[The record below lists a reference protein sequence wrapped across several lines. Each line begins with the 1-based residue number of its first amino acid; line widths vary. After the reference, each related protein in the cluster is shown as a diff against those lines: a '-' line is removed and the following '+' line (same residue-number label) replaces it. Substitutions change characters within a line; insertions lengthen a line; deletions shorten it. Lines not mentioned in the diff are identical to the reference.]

1 MRPSPMFYREQQRQ
15 RELAEYA
22 HLSEEVQ
29 RGVRILLDLTTTLHS
44 GTTAPFM
51 ERVDA
56 VRDGA
61 PDYYQ
66 VFFFCFLCPFSRLSD
81 GFPNWWVATP
91 TAGSFDPTLFPDPP
105 PFEAETGVP

>member
-1 MRPSPMFYREQQRQ
+1 MFYREQQRQ

-66 VFFFCFLCPFSRLSD
+66 VFFFCFLCPFFSPFRRVPQLVGRD
-81 GFPNWWVATP
+81 PNR
-91 TAGSFDPTLFPDPP
+91 
-105 PFEAETGVP
+105 GVV